1 LRLIQGSGLKAAVMC
16 TAFQIPHEKFDHKLE
31 CDVDFKLDRSF
42 FFAYNA
48 YEFGQT
54 PTVGV

>member
-1 LRLIQGSGLKAAVMC
+1 MC